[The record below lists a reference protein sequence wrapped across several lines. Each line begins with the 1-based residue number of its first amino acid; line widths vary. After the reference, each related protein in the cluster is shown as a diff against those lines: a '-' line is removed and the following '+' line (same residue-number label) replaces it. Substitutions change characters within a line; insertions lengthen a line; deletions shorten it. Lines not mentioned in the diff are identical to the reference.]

1 MTTFLSVEEIKQLA
15 VALDKVPGVL
25 CARAWVRI
33 EEQRRVYV
41 VLKKRNRQRCWD
53 LGAGRRLYVDRA
65 GRIHKAS
72 AWAGAMTRDWHAEN
86 DTMGRLERVVAGFLQ
101 AYPRAYGEPVTQ
113 TGSVPVSGESVI

>member
-1 MTTFLSVEEIKQLA
+1 MTTALSVEEIKQLA

-33 EEQRRVYV
+33 EEQRRIYV

-53 LGAGRRLYVDRA
+53 LGAGCRLYVDRA

-86 DTMGRLERVVAGFLQ
+86 DTIGRLERVVAAFGS
-101 AYPRAYGEPVTQ
+101 PSPSPENESRSIPVHTGELV
-113 TGSVPVSGESVI
+113 G